1 MKGFRLGRVLLI
13 VVVLALSGC
22 AAFGAKVKQG
32 TPQEE
37 VEKLLGKPR
46 EAHRRWMPGKE
57 TREVWIY
64 QNRGLSIKNHLY
76 PDTTVIVFSNGK
88 VLAKNPQ
95 DPYAPLYSLGR

>member
-1 MKGFRLGRVLLI
+1 MKGFRLGGVLLVI
-13 VVVLALSGC
+13 AGLTLPGC

-37 VEKLLGKPR
+37 VERLLGKPR
-46 EAHRRWMPGKE
+46 ESHRRWMPDKE
-57 TREVWIY
+57 IRELWVY

-76 PDTTVIVFSNGK
+76 PNTTVIVFSNGK
-88 VLAKNPQ
+88 VVAKNPQ